1 LSNRAVKSH
10 NIRPFLWLSAVASV
24 CILTAGPA
32 RAALLESFGQT
43 SSSEFVRNITPQSVR
58 ERVTWFARLGSRV
71 VGYPGHQSAADMIE
85 ESLRELGSTYVHR
98 ETFQLAT
105 PVDQGARLESERL
118 EGAVPIHPFWP
129 NVIRLVSTLPSGI
142 TGELI
147 YVGRGELTDLSGFAI
162 TRTATDDQGVSQ
174 ERGAVVL
181 IEFNTSFN
189 YLTLRSLGAGAIL
202 FIEPPD
208 KALRPHAE
216 ATVLAAPLNV
226 PRFWV
231 SRSQADKLLAIAG
244 RRVNP
249 DDPQDLRVTEG
260 ATVTLHSK
268 MQWKN
273 ALARNIVA
281 RLDGAVPPIPAGEA
295 GKSEKYKDMQDLGRE
310 LIVLAAHYDSI
321 SVVPSLAPGAEES
334 CGIVML
340 LELAELL
347 SRQRQRIDAICQAA
361 EGLQDHLAT
370 VLGVGVR
377 LRQKIQLQ
385 KYGEAVPL
393 LERVRT
399 AAGEAV
405 ELCSRVSTAGPTAV
419 RADATWLGELLG
431 ACTAVLEQVGQQLD
445 EAVGGGSPPDTVAM
459 LGRLEQALAALGSEV
474 QARPVLFVAL
484 DGQGFSNM
492 GLSQWLPKHLTKS
505 VFDDQIYLPADMSLE
520 ADEAVA
526 YLDESIKFLE
536 RLAQR
541 GADCSKGYVAALGP
555 GGVGR
560 GQKRLAAGR
569 ILRRLHE
576 RLSREGGGTTA
587 AAGLD
592 VLRGVREQLA
602 ELDEADL
609 PIDYNGDCPGVWL
622 FDPEQFRRGR
632 VYDFK
637 LLIDFQLSSR
647 SPAVTSIY
655 TANRGAVVNIKHRR
669 LLADYADLLSEYER
683 RMHGILGGEQASLD
697 APYYLNGVTPTKG
710 LDFESLIPTPMAL
723 GTNGL
728 IWINRP
734 GMTLTTAYD
743 PRETIDT
750 PSDKPEWMNFDNLA
764 HQMRTTILLMRE
776 ALGDPLFVARGYKTS
791 VERKYKHGF
800 VGVVMEKKIG
810 ESVIA
815 NYPVA
820 GALVVTDRHTPLNGM
835 HRNTVGIT
843 NHEGKFWDPF
853 QWLVKVKRYAYLLD
867 RAGDIIKAADRG
879 NEGHGTYPLD
889 GALRTG
895 NMVLFKCR
903 SLDIYDNVDPLLI
916 RPLSKVSLF
925 DKYDAPPPRFGY
937 NWVNSETEV
946 PPGHVVF
953 FEPHQRIKVCLQRG
967 FWDFQYLLLNTEEE
981 GRENSLGFGLNIGRD
996 LRASAF
1002 RAAEQ
1007 VTGDMNRLNRQRAA
1021 TLRKYGITSDLID
1034 GMIENS
1040 SSEYQTA
1047 RQHFEQRRYNQYADG
1062 IRRAR
1067 GLVTA
1072 AYPLVKELE
1081 NDTVQGIVLYFA
1093 LLIPF
1098 AFFCERLLFG
1108 FADIKKQI
1116 LTIGAIF
1123 LAVFVIMRIVH
1134 PAFMISRSP
1143 YIIFLAFIIL
1153 ALAIIVLWLVLGKFN
1168 EQMAQLKR
1176 AASRIHHTDV
1186 GRLSA
1191 TYAAVMLGI
1200 SNMRKRRLRT
1210 FLTTVTLVLITY
1222 AVLSFTSLTS
1232 YTHFFELPIEASPS
1246 YEGALV
1252 RDRMWNDLSREWVE
1266 YVQAAVDPQHAT
1278 VAPRSWFY
1286 SKRDNTLGQLVFH
1299 DRRVAVEPTAVI
1311 HVSQAQAG
1319 VEGTNLEALLMTA
1332 SGARVTWPRDD
1343 QADVCVMT
1351 EALADQFGL
1360 EQEDVG
1366 SVTLRIAGKDVLL
1379 AGILRSSLLAGIG
1392 LEAVDGAEAGAIDR
1406 ALFVSEAMLSQLG
1419 EVTASM
1425 QVVAGE
1431 QARLAGFAEAAQ
1443 GVALA
1448 GEHRPTVVKLGQAL
1462 ATGFVGMT
1470 EREPKVSKLDQLL
1483 RTGRWL
1489 SSVYGDECVMPD
1501 RLARQLNISDE
1512 DVASGKA
1519 VVRIFAHEWRVVG
1532 LLATDR
1538 LRTFFDLDGGRIS
1551 PLEPKRTKVDEDSSD
1566 EVRIRQEEAVAMAST
1581 ELRDYKHLDP
1591 ARVVFMPF
1599 ERINDLGGVVASIAV
1614 GFDDAQKGRDSVR
1627 AFLKRS
1633 NALVFLAEE
1642 GTTQA
1647 MTSMGRTGVS
1657 GLGDLLVPI
1666 LIGAFIIV
1674 NTMMGSVYERKTE
1687 IGIYSSVGLAP
1698 VHVSALFIAESFV
1711 YAVMGA
1717 IVGYLI
1723 GQVSAKVMVA
1733 YGVVG
1738 VELNYSSA
1746 STMLATVLVMG
1757 VVLLSSLYP
1766 SRIASQ
1772 MAVPDVTRRWV
1783 LTDPEGDR
1791 WFFRF
1796 PFTVPSRQVLSL
1808 FVFLNNWFDGYR
1820 EESVGAFYTTELD
1833 FHTEQAQYGRAY
1845 VISLTMWL
1853 APFDRGVSQHV
1864 QFRTMPTEDE
1874 GISQIEVE
1882 IDRES
1887 GEHAAWYRL
1896 NRRFLRE
1903 VRKQFLIFRTVPPTV
1918 KEQYA
1923 EEGSRLLGLDHVPA

>member
-1 LSNRAVKSH
+1 MSNRAVKSR
-10 NIRPFLWLSAVASV
+10 NICLFLWLPAVASAFV
-24 CILTAGPA
+24 LTAGPA
-32 RAALLESFGQT
+32 RGEFLESFRQT
-43 SSSEFVRNITPQSVR
+43 RSAEFIGNITPEGVR
-58 ERVTWFARLGSRV
+58 EHVTWFSSLGSRV
-71 VGYPGHQSAADMIE
+71 VGYPGHEAAADMVE
-85 ESLRELGSTYVHR
+85 KSLRDLELTYVHR

-105 PVDQGARLESERL
+105 PLDEGARVESERL
-118 EGAVPIHPFWP
+118 EAPIPVHPFWP
-129 NVIRLVSTLPSGI
+129 NVIRLVSTLPDGI

-147 YVGRGELTDLSGFAI
+147 YVGRGELEDLNGFRI
-162 TRTATDDQGVSQ
+162 TRTVSDEQGESHEQ
-174 ERGAVVL
+174 RAIVL
-181 IEFNTSFN
+181 MEFNTDFN
-189 YLTLRSLGAGAIL
+189 YLTLRSLGVGAIL
-202 FIEPPD
+202 FVELED

-216 ATVLAAPLNV
+216 AKVLAVPLNV

-231 SRSQADKLLAIAG
+231 SGSEADKLLAIAG
-244 RRVNP
+244 RRVQP

-268 MQWKN
+268 MQWQN
-273 ALARNIVA
+273 ARARNIVA
-281 RLDGAVPPIPAGEA
+281 RLDGVVPPIPAGDA
-295 GKSEKYKDMQDLGRE
+295 GKGEKYKDMQDLGRE
-310 LIVLAAHYDSI
+310 LIVLTAHYDSI

-334 CGIVML
+334 CGIVTL

-347 SRQRQRIDAICQAA
+347 SRQRSRIEAICQAA

-377 LRQKIQLQ
+377 LRQKIQLH
-385 KYGEAVPL
+385 KYSEAVPL
-393 LERVRT
+393 LKRVRD
-399 AAGEAV
+399 AAGGAF
-405 ELCSRVSTAGPTAV
+405 ELCTRVSTAGPTAV

-431 ACTAVLEQVGQQLD
+431 ACAAELEQVGQELD
-445 EAVGGGSPPDTVAM
+445 EAVEGGTPGTASM
-459 LGRLEQALAALGSEV
+459 LSRLEQALAALGREV

-484 DGQGFSNM
+484 DGQGVNNM
-492 GLSQWLPKHLTKS
+492 GLSHWMPKHLVESIFT
-505 VFDDQIYLPADMSLE
+505 DQVYLPADISLE
-520 ADEAVA
+520 THEAIA
-526 YLDESIKFLE
+526 YLDEAIELLT
-536 RLAQR
+536 RLAE
-541 GADCSKGYVAALGP
+541 GGVDCSQGYVAALGP

-560 GQKRLAAGR
+560 GEARAAAER

-576 RLSREGGGTTA
+576 RLSRDAGGPTA

-592 VLRGVREQLA
+592 VLRGVREPLA
-602 ELDEADL
+602 ALDEAGL

-637 LLIDFQLSSR
+637 LLIDLQLTSR
-647 SPAVTSIY
+647 SRTVTSIY
-655 TANRGAVVNIKHRR
+655 TGNRGAVVDIKHRR
-669 LLADYADLLSEYER
+669 LLAGYAGLLSEYES
-683 RMHGILGGEQASLD
+683 RMHDVLGGEQAEL
-697 APYYLNGVTPTKG
+697 APPYYVNGVTPTKG
-710 LDFESLIPTPMAL
+710 LAFESLIPKPMSLATSSVVWVDL
-723 GTNGL
+723 
-728 IWINRP
+728 P
-734 GMTLTTAYD
+734 GMTLRTAYD

-750 PSDKPEWMNFDNLA
+750 PSDRPEWMNFDNLA
-764 HQMRTTILLMRE
+764 HQMRTTMLLIRE
-776 ALGDPLFVARGYKTS
+776 ALGDPLFVVRGYKRS
-791 VERKYKHGF
+791 SRQKYKHGF
-800 VGVVMEKKIG
+800 MGVVMEKKIG

-820 GALVVTDRHTPLNGM
+820 GALVVTDRHTPLNGV
-835 HRNTVGIT
+835 RRTTVGIT

-853 QWLVKVKRYAYLLD
+853 YRLVRVKRYAYLLD
-867 RAGDIIKAADRG
+867 KAGDIIKAADRG

-889 GALRTG
+889 GTERTG

-903 SLDIYDNVDPLLI
+903 SLDIYDNIDPLLI
-916 RPLSKVSLF
+916 KPLSKVSLF
-925 DKYDAPPPRFGY
+925 DKYDASPPRFGF

-967 FWDFQYLLLNTEEE
+967 FWDFQYLLLNTLED
-981 GRENSLGFGLNIGRD
+981 GRENALGFGLSVGRD

-1021 TLRKYGITSDLID
+1021 TLRRYGITSELID

-1040 SSEYQTA
+1040 SSEYELA
-1047 RQHFEQRRYNQYADG
+1047 RQHFQQRRYDEYADG
-1062 IRRAR
+1062 MRRAR

-1072 AYPLVKELE
+1072 AYPLVKQLE

-1116 LTIGAIF
+1116 LTIAAIF
-1123 LAVFVIMRIVH
+1123 LGVFIIMRIVH

-1143 YIIFLAFIIL
+1143 YVIFLAFIIL
-1153 ALAIIVLWLVLGKFN
+1153 ALAIIVLWLVVGKFN

-1246 YEGALV
+1246 YDGALV

-1266 YVQAAVDPQHAT
+1266 YVEAAFDPQRST
-1278 VAPRSWFY
+1278 VAPRSWFRN
-1286 SKRDNTLGQLVFH
+1286 KRDTTLKQLLRY
-1299 DRRVAVEPTAVI
+1299 DRRIAVEPTAVV
-1311 HVSQAQAG
+1311 HVSQAEAG
-1319 VEGTNLEALLMTA
+1319 VEGANLESLLMTA
-1332 SGARVTWPRDD
+1332 GGARVTWPRDD

-1351 EALADQFGL
+1351 EVLADQLGL
-1360 EQEDVG
+1360 AQEDVG
-1366 SVTLRIAGKDVLL
+1366 SVTLRIAGTDVLL
-1379 AGILRSSLLAGIG
+1379 GGILRSSLLAGVT
-1392 LEAVDGAEAGAIDR
+1392 LDDAGGVQAGSADQT
-1406 ALFVSEAMLSQLG
+1406 LFVSTALLAQLG
-1419 EVTASM
+1419 DRTAPV
-1425 QVVAGE
+1425 QIVPGE
-1431 QARLAGFAEAAQ
+1431 PARGAGFAERAQ

-1448 GEHRPTVVKLGQAL
+1448 GAQRPAVVKLGRAL

-1470 EREPKVSKLDQLL
+1470 EREPKVSKLDRLL
-1483 RTGRWL
+1483 RVGRWL
-1489 SSVYGDECVMPD
+1489 SSAYADECVMPD
-1501 RLARQLNISDE
+1501 RLARQLNITDE
-1512 DVASGKA
+1512 EVASGKA
-1519 VVRIFAHEWRVVG
+1519 TVRIFAQDWRVVG
-1532 LLATDR
+1532 LLAADR

-1551 PLEPKRTKVDEDSSD
+1551 PLEPKRTKVNEGSD
-1566 EVRIRQEEAVAMAST
+1566 EAVRIRREEAVAMAST

-1599 ERINDLGGVVASIAV
+1599 ERVNDLGGVVASIAV
-1614 GFDDAQKGRDSVR
+1614 GFEDFQEGRDSVR
-1627 AFLKRS
+1627 SFLKRS
-1633 NALVFLAEE
+1633 NTLVFLTENGA
-1642 GTTQA
+1642 TQA

-1674 NTMMGSVYERKTE
+1674 NTMMGSVYERQTE

-1746 STMLATVLVMG
+1746 ATMLATVLVMG
-1757 VVLLSSLYP
+1757 VVLLSSVYP

-1783 LTDPEGDR
+1783 LTEPEGDR

-1796 PFTVPSRQVLSL
+1796 PFTVPSGQVLSL

-1853 APFDRGVSQHV
+1853 APFDRGVSQRV

-1887 GEHAAWYRL
+1887 GEHASWYRL
-1896 NRRFLRE
+1896 NRSFLRE

-1918 KEQYA
+1918 KDQYA
-1923 EEGSRLLGLDHVPA
+1923 QEGTRTLGLEHVPA